1 MILTLLMAIPFLGAL
16 TVLATKQK
24 TKLSYNIGCITVML
38 TALASCALV
47 YGFDMHMASMQF
59 LEQHNLI
66 PMFGIQYKL
75 GVDGISMPLIV
86 LTAWINVVVIMT
98 AKHLV
103 KDNVAQYMAAFLLLE
118 AMTFGLFAALDGILF
133 YLFWEGTLI
142 PMYLCIGIWG
152 GENRNYAAIKFFVYT
167 FFGSTLM
174 LLALIYLGTTSGTFD
189 LISWISQPIALGV
202 QKWLFLA
209 FLLGFSI
216 KVPMWPV
223 HTWLPDA
230 HTEAPTAGSVILA
243 ALMLKVG
250 AYGFFRITMP
260 ILPDASQEYAWILI
274 ILSLIAVVYIGFVAL
289 AQKDIKRLIA
299 YSSVA
304 HMGFVTLGCFLIY
317 GIAAADKSSMQM
329 AVEGAYMQM
338 ISHGFGSGALFL
350 AFGLLYDRYH
360 SRAIESYGGI
370 ANVMPIFTAFFVLF
384 AFSNVGLPGTSG
396 FVGEFMVIMS
406 AIANNFWIALAA
418 AMTVIISAA
427 YTLGMVKRVF
437 YGPVA
442 HESLAT
448 LTDINR
454 SEKFWLSFLAAGVL
468 YLGFFPETMLQYVH
482 TSSQSLGRMSLAHKT
497 I

>member
-1 MILTLLMAIPFLGAL
+1 MILSLLMALPCIGGGLVLL
-16 TVLATKQK
+16 TKKNST
-24 TKLSYNIGCITVML
+24 LSFNIGCAFVLI
-38 TALASCALV
+38 TALLSCYLV
-47 YGFDMHMASMQF
+47 YGFDPMTSNMQF
-59 LEQHNLI
+59 MESHTWL
-66 PMFGIQYKL
+66 PDFGVTYKL

-98 AKHLV
+98 SRHLV
-103 KDNVAQYMAAFLLLE
+103 SKSIPQYMAAFLILE

-142 PMYLCIGIWG
+142 PMYLCIGVWG
-152 GENRNYAAIKFFVYT
+152 GENRNYAAVKFFIYT

-174 LLALIYLGTTSGTFD
+174 LLALIYLGTKAGTFD
-189 LISWISQPIALGV
+189 LLLWINQPIALTA

-250 AYGFFRITMP
+250 AYGFFRVTMP
-260 ILPDASQEYAWILI
+260 ILPDASQEFAWLMVV
-274 ILSLIAVVYIGFVAL
+274 LSLIAVVYIGFVAL

-304 HMGFVTLGCFLIY
+304 HMGFVTLGCFIIY
-317 GIAAADKSSMQM
+317 LMTDKSSMQM
-329 AVEGAYMQM
+329 AIEGAYMQM

-350 AFGLLYDRYH
+350 AFGLLYERYH
-360 SRAIESYGGI
+360 SREIASFGGV
-370 ANVMPIFTAFFVLF
+370 ANVMPILSAFFVLF

-406 AIANNFWIALAA
+406 AISANIWIAIIAA
-418 AMTVIISAA
+418 LTVILSAA
-427 YTLGMVKRVF
+427 YTLIMVRKVF
-437 YGPVA
+437 YGPIG
-442 HESLAT
+442 HESLAS
-448 LTDINR
+448 LKDITF

-468 YLGFFPETMLQYVH
+468 YLGFFPESMLRYVH
-482 TSSQSLGRMSLAHKT
+482 TASQSLIVTSHSHK
-497 I
+497 ISA

>member
-1 MILTLLMAIPFLGAL
+1 MILSALMALPFVGGLLVLL
-16 TVLATKQK
+16 TGGNA
-24 TKLSYNIGCITVML
+24 KLSYRLGCITVLL
-38 TALASCALV
+38 TALLSLGLV
-47 YGFDMHMASMQF
+47 YYFDLNQAGMQF
-59 LEQHNLI
+59 LEQYQWFSALG
-66 PMFGIQYKL
+66 MSYKL

-98 AKHLV
+98 ARHLV
-103 KDNVAQYMAAFLLLE
+103 DKSVPQYMAAFLMLE
-118 AMTFGLFAALDGILF
+118 AMTFGLFSALDGILF

-152 GENRNYAAIKFFVYT
+152 GENRNFAAVKFFIYT

-174 LLALIYLGTTSGTFD
+174 LLALIYLGSTAKTFD
-189 LISWISQPIALGV
+189 LLAWVNMPIALNV

-260 ILPDASQEYAWILI
+260 ILPDACSEYAWFMI

-289 AQKDIKRLIA
+289 SQKDIKRLIA

-317 GIAAADKSSMQM
+317 GIALADKSSMQM
-329 AVEGAYMQM
+329 AIEGAYMQM

-350 AFGLLYDRYH
+350 AFGLLYERYH
-360 SRAIESYGGI
+360 TREIANFGGI
-370 ANVMPIFTAFFVLF
+370 ANVMPIFSAFFVLF

-406 AIANNFWIALAA
+406 AVANNFWIALTAA
-418 AMTVIISAA
+418 TTVIISAA
-427 YTLGMVKRVF
+427 YTLIMVCRVF

-442 HESLAT
+442 NESLAE
-448 LTDINR
+448 LSDIKT

-468 YLGFFPETMLQYVH
+468 VLGFFPESMLKYVH
-482 TSSQSLGRMSLAHKT
+482 SSSQSLVRSALTHKV

>member
-1 MILTLLMAIPFLGAL
+1 MILSYLMALPFFGGL
-16 TVLATKQK
+16 TVLLTANHSRI
-24 TKLSYNIGCITVML
+24 SYNLGCLFVLL
-38 TALASCALV
+38 TAVFSCLLV
-47 YGFDMHMASMQF
+47 TQFDLNAQGMQF
-59 LEQHNLI
+59 VEQHTWL
-66 PMFGIQYKL
+66 PSLGLSYKL
-75 GVDGISMPLIV
+75 GIDGISMPLIV

-103 KDNVAQYMAAFLLLE
+103 NDKVAQYMAAFLFLE

-152 GENRNYAAIKFFVYT
+152 GENRNYAALKFFIYT

-174 LLALIYLGTTSGTFD
+174 LLALIYLGHTANTFD
-189 LISWISQPIALGV
+189 IQTWFNLPIALAT
-202 QKWLFLA
+202 QKWLFVA

-274 ILSLIAVVYIGFVAL
+274 LLSLIAVVYIGFVAL

-304 HMGFVTLGCFLIY
+304 HMGFVTLGCFLIF
-317 GIAAADKSSMQM
+317 GLASKSNMQL
-329 AVEGAYMQM
+329 AIEGAYMQM

-350 AFGLLYDRYH
+350 AFGLLYERYH
-360 SRAIESYGGI
+360 SRAIASFGGI
-370 ANVMPIFTAFFVLF
+370 AKVMPIFTAFFVLF

-396 FVGEFMVIMS
+396 FVGEFMVIM
-406 AIANNFWIALAA
+406 AAMANNFWIAMAA
-418 AMTVIISAA
+418 AFTVIISAG
-427 YTLGMVKRVF
+427 YTLTMVRKVF
-437 YGPVA
+437 YGPIA
-442 HESLAT
+442 DAT
-448 LTDINR
+448 LSELTDIKF

-468 YLGFFPETMLQYVH
+468 VLGFFPETMLQYVH
-482 TSSQSLGRMSLAHKT
+482 SSSQNLVNLALAHKV